1 MNGVSKNKKMQM
13 EILDVPKITNSA
25 RSHQDAKRKEIVA
38 PKEVKRTE
46 VIEDSKFKGVVES
59 SKVASVVE
67 TVGVDDISAPRS
79 TVAPIVDTT
88 VDRLVRRDGEDIVM
102 YARRLVRVSEV
113 EVLRYFS
120 PRELEIALER
130 GNLLRKRGV
139 IIFAHA

>member
-1 MNGVSKNKKMQM
+1 
-13 EILDVPKITNSA
+13 
-25 RSHQDAKRKEIVA
+25 
-38 PKEVKRTE
+38 
-46 VIEDSKFKGVVES
+46 
-59 SKVASVVE
+59 
-67 TVGVDDISAPRS
+67 
-79 TVAPIVDTT
+79 
-88 VDRLVRRDGEDIVM
+88 M